1 MSGLFCWLPAV
12 VSTWLD
18 ALDLLRLAEGP
29 GGAARLAT
37 FRIMREAHAE
47 FPWGTVV
54 ADVRRRDYRSKAA
67 RQVYVKL
74 DDTAKY
80 GIVLRHT

>member
-1 MSGLFCWLPAV
+1 MSGFFCWLPAV

-18 ALDLLRLAEGP
+18 ALDLSRLAEGP

-37 FRIMREAHAE
+37 FRIMRVAHAE

-67 RQVYVKL
+67 RQAYVKL